1 MSDFTHNMV
10 ITAGQLKNIA
20 YRNCLSCL
28 AFSPFAVVKI
38 RKVLQSI
45 FMHFHSLEIA
55 KAETLSTI
63 RAKFN
68 LQQRQ
73 RYE

>member
-1 MSDFTHNMV
+1 MSDFTHDMV
-10 ITAGQLKNIA
+10 VTACQLKNITHT
-20 YRNCLSCL
+20 NTFSGL
-28 AFSPFAVVKI
+28 AFFPVGIVNIRQVVKS
-38 RKVLQSI
+38 V